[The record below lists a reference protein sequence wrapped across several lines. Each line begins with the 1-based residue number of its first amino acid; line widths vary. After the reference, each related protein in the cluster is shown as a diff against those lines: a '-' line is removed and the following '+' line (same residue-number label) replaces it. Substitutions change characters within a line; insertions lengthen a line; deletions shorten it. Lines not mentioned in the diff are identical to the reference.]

1 MAVNRDEFAFVCS
14 ASQKKWFYISYNM
27 GVRKAQKLHHELHW
41 GFKTFTLN
49 KYSNNSQL
57 VQIYLEVGSL
67 FSHSVE
73 PDV

>member
-1 MAVNRDEFAFVCS
+1 
-14 ASQKKWFYISYNM
+14 M